1 MNRLLPV
8 LLCLLA
14 SCAAPTGGA
23 AGSDAVLSVQPSG
36 PELKAE
42 LSSFVRDTS
51 RQQGRMVVGLNLK
64 NASDRAISFAW
75 GVEWMDRAGE
85 VLQGTP
91 SDWRPLRL
99 KAGAMT
105 PVNIEAP
112 HPSAAS
118 WRLITVEM

>member
-8 LLCLLA
+8 LFSLFA
-14 SCAAPTGGA
+14 SCATPTGDA

-36 PELKAE
+36 QELKAE

-85 VLQGTP
+85 VLSGTP
-91 SDWRPLRL
+91 SEWRSLHL
-99 KAGAMT
+99 ESGAMA
-105 PVNIEAP
+105 PIEIEAP
-112 HPSAAS
+112 HPSASS
-118 WRLITVEM
+118 WRLIAMEM

>member
-42 LSSFVRDTS
+42 LSSFVRSTGK
-51 RQQGRMVVGLNLK
+51 QQGRMVVGLDLK
-64 NASDRAISFAW
+64 NSSDRAIDFAW
-75 GVEWMDRAGE
+75 AIEWMDRAGG
-85 VLQGTP
+85 VLSGTP
-91 SDWRPLRL
+91 SEWRSLRL
-99 KAGAMT
+99 ESGAMT
-105 PVNIEAP
+105 PIEIEAP

-118 WRLITVEM
+118 WRLITLEM